1 MNARGTSVLI
11 LMFLWAI
18 SGAGLPYS
26 ARAQNG
32 AAQGPDAKPI
42 GKVLN
47 LSGTVTIEH
56 TSAVV
61 VQAGLPAGGK
71 GQAKVDDP
79 VYRGDLVET
88 GSDGLLGISFADGT
102 TFKLSNNARMELNE
116 FVYDPKG
123 NSNSTLFSLAAGSFT
138 FLAGNVAKTG
148 NMTIDTPVAT
158 MGIRG
163 TAPRVEILKDG
174 SVSFST
180 LIEENKKPGSKGL
193 VGPRVRRTENLPS
206 NKSVLQRTDT
216 SVDTNKSAD
225 KDLMGKL
232 KICRGC

>member
-1 MNARGTSVLI
+1 MNARGTGVLI
-11 LMFLWAI
+11 FLWLI
-18 SGAGLPYS
+18 LGAGLPYS
-26 ARAQNG
+26 AWGQNG
-32 AAQGPDAKPI
+32 GAQGPDAKPI

-123 NSNSTLFSLAAGSFT
+123 HSNSTLFSLAAGSFT

-163 TAPRVEILKDG
+163 TAPRVEILNDG

-180 LIEENKKPGSKGL
+180 LIEENKKPVDGSKGL
-193 VGPRVRRTENLPS
+193 FGPRVRRTESLPS
-206 NKSVLQRTDT
+206 NKSLLQRTDT